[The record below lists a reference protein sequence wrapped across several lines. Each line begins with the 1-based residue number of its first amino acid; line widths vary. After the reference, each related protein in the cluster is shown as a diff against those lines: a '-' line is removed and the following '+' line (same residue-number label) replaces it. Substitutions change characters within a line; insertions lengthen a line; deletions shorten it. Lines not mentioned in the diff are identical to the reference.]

1 LQQAEQALPLCTMH
15 DGTRIFP
22 AQATNK
28 SRPTHRNSM
37 CPVGLAMEHPAADML
52 MDWAQ
57 FGCPT
62 KTGKPWTR
70 ADIEETIK
78 RGPHQLALSPEA
90 IQHFAEEIKG
100 KIRMNQAR
108 VIGWDTIKDNPPPK
122 LKISPIAAIPH
133 KSKAFWSILDQ
144 SF

>member
-1 LQQAEQALPLCTMH
+1 
-15 DGTRIFP
+15 
-22 AQATNK
+22 
-28 SRPTHRNSM
+28 M
-37 CPVGLAMEHPAADML
+37 CVAGLAVEHPAAAIL

-70 ADIEETIK
+70 VDIDEAIE

-90 IQHFAEEIKG
+90 IQHFVKEIKE
-100 KIRMNQAR
+100 KIRTNQAWL
-108 VIGWDTIKDNPPPK
+108 IEWDTIKDNHLPE

-133 KSKAFWSILDQ
+133 KSKAFWSILDL